1 MFLEKISLRNFR
13 RLENLEVEFHPRTSV
28 VVGANGAGKTMILE
42 AAAVA
47 LGALFIPLDDLAGR
61 RIDKRDA
68 RLTPWRGVETD
79 EAFRQFPVEVSAIG
93 KIDGKSLKWKRSL
106 NGKGGN
112 TTIKDAKTI
121 IDVAKGWQK
130 RMREGDAKLTLP
142 IVAYY
147 GTGRLW
153 DYHRE
158 KKNDSFRTNVRT
170 NGYID
175 ALDGSA
181 NVKLMLN
188 WFRKKTIQEAQKI
201 KRGEINKSLSE
212 LDSVYLAMETCY
224 VRMTARTGV
233 KIEYNLD
240 ANELDVY
247 YDADDGLRMRIPLSQ
262 LSDGYKSTISLV
274 ADIAYRMVVLNPQLG
289 GLAIREAEG
298 VVLIDEIDL
307 HLHPSWQQRI
317 LGDLQAIFPKVQFIV
332 STHAPAVINTVKS
345 ENLIIIDEL
354 AAREP
359 EGEVYGKDAN
369 SIFSGIM
376 KASERPPEI
385 AALFKEFGKAIDE
398 KKIESAS
405 SLLEE
410 IERKIGNDDGE
421 LVACRVEL
429 KLLQIES
436 SYRDQD

>member
-13 RLENLEVEFHPRTSV
+13 CFENLEVEFHPRTSV
-28 VVGANGAGKTMILE
+28 VVGANGAGKTAILE
-42 AAAVA
+42 ATAVA
-47 LGALFIPLDDLAGR
+47 LGTIFTPFDGLAGR
-61 RIDKRDA
+61 RIDKKDVRFKAYPLGKRIDVQ
-68 RLTPWRGVETD
+68 TYY
-79 EAFRQFPVEVSAIG
+79 PVEITAIG
-93 KIDGKSLKWKRSL
+93 KICGRCYEWKRSL
-106 NGKGGN
+106 TSGRGN
-112 TTIKDAKTI
+112 TTVKDAKELT
-121 IDVAKGWQK
+121 DVAKGWQEQ
-130 RMREGDAKLTLP
+130 MRNGDDKLILP
-142 IVAYY
+142 LVAYY

-158 KKNDSFRTNVRT
+158 KKSDVSETNVRT

-175 ALDGSA
+175 ALNSTV
-181 NVKLMLN
+181 NLKLMMN
-188 WFRKKTIQEAQKI
+188 WFRKQRFQELEELDRNAVD
-201 KRGEINKSLSE
+201 ESPSE
-212 LDSVYLAMETCY
+212 LDAVYQAMRICY
-224 VRMTARTGV
+224 ARITGKNDV
-233 KIEYNLD
+233 KILYNLD
-240 ANELDVY
+240 SHELYVEYTDV
-247 YDADDGLRMRIPLSQ
+247 DDRRIRTPLSQ

-274 ADIAYRMVVLNPQLG
+274 ADIAYRMAVLNPQL
-289 GLAIREAEG
+289 LDAVTRETEG

-385 AALFKEFGKAIDE
+385 ASLFKEFGKAIDE
-398 KKIESAS
+398 KNIESANA
-405 SLLEE
+405 LLEE